1 MKNPLRKRYVRE
13 LKSEFSKYLVI
24 FILLVVTI
32 GFVSGFEVADQ
43 SISVAYNN
51 GMIVNNV
58 EDGHFTS
65 ERKLSISQKRI
76 IEKSNVRIYDLNY
89 YEESFTN
96 GTEIR
101 IFAKRNEV
109 NRECLMKG
117 SFPEGL
123 NEIAIDRMYAD
134 NNKLSIG
141 DTLNDNSGNSYTITG
156 LVALPDYSTL
166 FQNNSDLMFDAV
178 QFGVGIVS
186 EEQFDVYDSSLISW
200 NYAWKYND
208 SSIVSSN
215 EEEDIA
221 KDLCSRISDVTVVKK
236 FIPRYSNQAI
246 NFAGDDM
253 GSDGAMMVVLLDI
266 VVLIIAFVFAI
277 TTKDTIQ
284 REASVIGTLKASGY
298 TDHELI
304 MHYMFLP
311 VAVTVISALVGN
323 LIGYTLL
330 KGVCADMYYGSYS
343 LPSYTTIWNMDAFI
357 ETTLVPCA
365 IMIVITWIVLKKSFS
380 YSPLQFL
387 KHDLSRKK
395 KKKAFHLSHKL
406 PFFTRFRTR
415 VTFQNIPNY
424 AVLFT
429 GIFFANIMLMFG
441 LALPDILKEYQ
452 NSISDNMLA
461 EYQTIL
467 SVPDNA
473 MDENHRFD
481 SVVNLLRF
489 SKAVETENPTAEK
502 FSVYTLNTEGS
513 EKVKTDEVMLYGIQE
528 NSKYVKLPGDGVY
541 VSYLYS
547 DKYGIKAGDTITL
560 KEENE
565 DKTYTFKV
573 DGVTDYKG
581 SVSVF
586 MSQKRLNR
594 TFYLSDD
601 FFAGYFSNEKLTDIP
616 SEYIGSIIDYDTLTK
631 VSRQLTVSMG
641 SMMYLVDGFCVGM
654 FVVLMYLISKVII
667 EKNAQSVSMT
677 KILGYS
683 DKEIN
688 GLYIHSITVAT
699 LVCILITIPICS
711 TLLVQ
716 IYRVMLK
723 EMMTG
728 WMLLDIKPVIY
739 LKMAVIAIV
748 SYVSVAIIETG
759 KIKKIPMEQALKNV
773 E

>member
-43 SISVAYNN
+43 SISIAYYN
-51 GMIVNNV
+51 GMTANNV

-65 ERKLSISQKRI
+65 ERKLSTSQKRI

-89 YEESFTN
+89 FEESFTN
-96 GTEIR
+96 GTTIR
-101 IFAKRNEV
+101 IFSKRSEV

-117 SFPEGL
+117 SFPEGR

-141 DTLNDNSGNSYTITG
+141 DTLKDDSGNSYTITG
-156 LVALPDYSTL
+156 FVALPDYSTL

-186 EEQFDVYDSSLISW
+186 EEQFDAYDASLITW
-200 NYAWKYND
+200 NYSWKYKD
-208 SSIVSSN
+208 SSIAGSKK
-215 EEEDIA
+215 EENIA
-221 KDLCSRISDVTVVKK
+221 KELCSKISDITVIKK

-311 VAVTVISALVGN
+311 VVVTVISALVGN
-323 LIGYTLL
+323 MIGYTIL

-365 IMIVITWIVLKKSFS
+365 IMIVITWAVLKKSFS
-380 YSPLQFL
+380 CSPLQFL
-387 KHDLSRKK
+387 KHDLSGKK
-395 KKKAFHLSHKL
+395 KKKAFHLNYKL
-406 PFFTRFRTR
+406 PFFTRFRAR

-452 NSISDNMLA
+452 NSIADNMLA
-461 EYQTIL
+461 RYQTIL

-481 SVVNLLRF
+481 SIVNLILF
-489 SKAVETENPTAEK
+489 SKAVETDNPTAEK

-513 EKVKTDEVMLYGIQE
+513 EKVKADEVMLYGIQA
-528 NSKYVKLPGDGVY
+528 NSKYVKLPGDGIY

-573 DGVTDYKG
+573 DGITDYKG

-594 TFYLSDD
+594 TFDLSDD
-601 FFAGYFSNEKLTDIP
+601 FFAGYFSDDKLTDIP
-616 SEYIGSIIDYDTLTK
+616 SEYTGSIIDYDSLTK

-667 EKNAQSVSMT
+667 EKNSQSVSLT

-688 GLYIHSITVAT
+688 SLYIHSITLAT
-699 LVCILITIPICS
+699 LVCILITIPVCS

-748 SYVSVAIIETG
+748 SYVSVAIIETA

>member
-1 MKNPLRKRYVRE
+1 M
-13 LKSEFSKYLVI
+13 
-24 FILLVVTI
+24 
-32 GFVSGFEVADQ
+32 
-43 SISVAYNN
+43 
-51 GMIVNNV
+51 
-58 EDGHFTS
+58 
-65 ERKLSISQKRI
+65 
-76 IEKSNVRIYDLNY
+76 
-89 YEESFTN
+89 
-96 GTEIR
+96 
-101 IFAKRNEV
+101 
-109 NRECLMKG
+109 
-117 SFPEGL
+117 
-123 NEIAIDRMYAD
+123 
-134 NNKLSIG
+134 
-141 DTLNDNSGNSYTITG
+141 
-156 LVALPDYSTL
+156 
-166 FQNNSDLMFDAV
+166 
-178 QFGVGIVS
+178 
-186 EEQFDVYDSSLISW
+186 
-200 NYAWKYND
+200 
-208 SSIVSSN
+208 
-215 EEEDIA
+215 
-221 KDLCSRISDVTVVKK
+221 
-236 FIPRYSNQAI
+236 
-246 NFAGDDM
+246 
-253 GSDGAMMVVLLDI
+253 
-266 VVLIIAFVFAI
+266 
-277 TTKDTIQ
+277 
-284 REASVIGTLKASGY
+284 
-298 TDHELI
+298 
-304 MHYMFLP
+304 
-311 VAVTVISALVGN
+311 
-323 LIGYTLL
+323 
-330 KGVCADMYYGSYS
+330 
-343 LPSYTTIWNMDAFI
+343 
-357 ETTLVPCA
+357 
-365 IMIVITWIVLKKSFS
+365 
-380 YSPLQFL
+380 
-387 KHDLSRKK
+387 
-395 KKKAFHLSHKL
+395 

-711 TLLVQ
+711 TFLVQ

>member
-43 SISVAYNN
+43 SITVAYNS
-51 GMIVNNV
+51 GMTVNNV
-58 EDGHFTS
+58 EDGHFST
-65 ERKLSISQKRI
+65 ERKLSASQKRM
-76 IEKSNVRIYDLNY
+76 IEKNQIHIYDLNY
-89 YEESFTN
+89 YEDTFTN
-96 GTEIR
+96 GTAIR
-101 IFAKRNEV
+101 LFAKRNEV

-117 SFPEGL
+117 SFPDGM

-134 NNKLSIG
+134 NNSLSVG
-141 DTLNDNSGNSYTITG
+141 DVLKDESGNSYTITG
-156 LVALPDYSTL
+156 LVALSDYSTL

-186 EEQFDVYDSSLISW
+186 EEQFSCFDTALLTW

-208 SSIVSSN
+208 SSIVGN
-215 EEEDIA
+215 RKEEDVS
-221 KDLCSRISDVTVVKK
+221 KDLCSKISDVAVVKK

-266 VVLIIAFVFAI
+266 VVVIIAFVFAI

-311 VAVTVISALVGN
+311 VLVTVVSAITGN
-323 LIGYTLL
+323 VIGYTLL

-343 LPSYTTIWNMDAFI
+343 LPSYTTIWNMDAFL
-357 ETTLVPCA
+357 ETTLLPCI
-365 IMIVITWIVLKKSFS
+365 IMTVITWAVLKRSFS

-387 KHDLSRKK
+387 KHDLSGKK
-395 KKKAFHLSHKL
+395 KKKAFYLNHKL

-424 AVLFT
+424 AVLLT

-452 NSISDNMLA
+452 NNIADNMLA

-481 SVVNLLRF
+481 SMINLVKF
-489 SKAVETENPTAEK
+489 SKAVETENPDAEK
-502 FSVYTLNTEGS
+502 FSAYTLNTEGS
-513 EKVKTDEVMLYGIQE
+513 EKVKTDEVMLYGVQE
-528 NSKYVKLPGDGVY
+528 NSKYVKLPGDGTY

-560 KEENE
+560 KEENS
-565 DKTYTFKV
+565 DKTYTFEV

-586 MSQKRLNR
+586 MPMKRLNQ
-594 TFYLSDD
+594 TFDLSDD
-601 FFAGYFSNEKLTDIP
+601 FFAGYFSDEKLTDIP
-616 SEYIGSIIDYDTLTK
+616 EEYTGSVIDYDALTK
-631 VSRQLTVSMG
+631 LSRQLTVSMG

-667 EKNAQSVSMT
+667 EKNAQSVSMA

-683 DKEIN
+683 DREIN
-688 GLYIHSITVAT
+688 SLYIHSITVAT
-699 LVCILITIPICS
+699 IACILITIPVCS
-711 TLLVQ
+711 VLLVQ

-728 WMLLDIKPVIY
+728 WMLLDVKPVIY
-739 LKMAVIAIV
+739 EKMFLIAAV
-748 SYVSVAIIETG
+748 SYVLVAVVEIG

>member
-43 SISVAYNN
+43 SITVAYNS
-51 GMIVNNV
+51 GMTVNNV
-58 EDGHFTS
+58 EDGHFST
-65 ERKLSISQKRI
+65 ERKLSASQKRM
-76 IEKSNVRIYDLNY
+76 IEKNQIHIYDLNY
-89 YEESFTN
+89 YEDTFTN
-96 GTEIR
+96 GTAIR
-101 IFAKRNEV
+101 LFAKRNEV

-117 SFPEGL
+117 SFPDGM

-134 NNKLSIG
+134 NNSLSVG
-141 DTLNDNSGNSYTITG
+141 DVLKDESGNSYTITG
-156 LVALPDYSTL
+156 LVALSDYSTL

-186 EEQFDVYDSSLISW
+186 EEQFSCFDTSLLTW

-208 SSIVSSN
+208 SSIVGN
-215 EEEDIA
+215 REEEDVS
-221 KDLCSRISDVTVVKK
+221 KDLCSKISDVAVVKK

-266 VVLIIAFVFAI
+266 VVVIIAFVFAI

-311 VAVTVISALVGN
+311 VLVTVVSAITGN
-323 LIGYTLL
+323 VIGYTLL

-343 LPSYTTIWNMDAFI
+343 LPSYTTIWNMDAFL
-357 ETTLVPCA
+357 ETTLLPCI
-365 IMIVITWIVLKKSFS
+365 IMTVITWAVLKRSFS

-387 KHDLSRKK
+387 KHDLSGKK
-395 KKKAFHLSHKL
+395 KKKAIYLNHKL

-424 AVLFT
+424 AVLLT

-452 NSISDNMLA
+452 NNIADNMLA

-481 SVVNLLRF
+481 SMINLVRF
-489 SKAVETENPTAEK
+489 SKAVETENPDAEK
-502 FSVYTLNTEGS
+502 FSAYTLNTEGS
-513 EKVKTDEVMLYGIQE
+513 EKVKTDEVMLYGVQE
-528 NSKYVKLPGDGVY
+528 NSKYVKLPGDGIY

-547 DKYGIKAGDTITL
+547 DKYGIEAGDTITL
-560 KEENE
+560 KEENS
-565 DKTYTFKV
+565 DKTYTFEV

-586 MSQKRLNR
+586 MPMKRLNQ
-594 TFYLSDD
+594 TFDLSDD
-601 FFAGYFSNEKLTDIP
+601 FFAGYFSDEKLTDIP
-616 SEYIGSIIDYDTLTK
+616 EEYTGSVIDYDALTK
-631 VSRQLTVSMG
+631 LSRQLTVSMG

-667 EKNAQSVSMT
+667 EKNAQSVSMA

-683 DKEIN
+683 DREIN
-688 GLYIHSITVAT
+688 SLYIHSITVAT
-699 LVCILITIPICS
+699 IACILITIPVCS
-711 TLLVQ
+711 VLLVQ

-728 WMLLDIKPVIY
+728 WMLLEVKPVIY
-739 LKMAVIAIV
+739 VKMFLIAAV
-748 SYVSVAIIETG
+748 SYVLVAVVEMG